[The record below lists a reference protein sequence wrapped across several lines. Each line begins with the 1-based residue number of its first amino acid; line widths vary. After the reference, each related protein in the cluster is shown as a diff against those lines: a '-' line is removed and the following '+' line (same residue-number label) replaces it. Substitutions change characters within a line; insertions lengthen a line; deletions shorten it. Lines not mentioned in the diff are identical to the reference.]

1 MFDPEEMISVEKD
14 EETPE
19 GKKTKKE
26 SYPKNLG
33 RQRQDYN
40 NILLNRIL
48 SYTI

>member
-19 GKKTKKE
+19 GKNTKKE

-33 RQRQDYN
+33 QQRQDYN
-40 NILLNRIL
+40 NIYLNRIL